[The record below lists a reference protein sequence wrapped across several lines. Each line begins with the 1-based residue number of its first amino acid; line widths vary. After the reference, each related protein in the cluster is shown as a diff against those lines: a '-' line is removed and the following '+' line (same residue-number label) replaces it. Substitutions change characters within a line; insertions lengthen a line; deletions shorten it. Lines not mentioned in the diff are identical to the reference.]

1 MVEDWVG
8 RGGKT
13 DRKMEAGKQW
23 ATMSGLGECK
33 TVLYWIRGPFI
44 IFLNIHL
51 IMGLY
56 INCTAS
62 DISLKIRYVYIYKGT
77 FGEVPPVS
85 SGEYSHR
92 GECVMCIQE
101 YHQSSFDTGG
111 VRRVHSELGVQLE

>member
-1 MVEDWVG
+1 MGDNVWFG
-8 RGGKT
+8 RVLLFCIGS
-13 DRKMEAGKQW
+13 EA
-23 ATMSGLGECK
+23 L
-33 TVLYWIRGPFI
+33 FI

-92 GECVMCIQE
+92 GECVYTEVPSE
-101 YHQSSFDTGG
+101 YF
-111 VRRVHSELGVQLE
+111 